1 MAVALGSRIGSF
13 ASFLSSACRQ
23 GERTALEPA
32 GDLLTRLQARLRPYG
47 AVVDARLEEGEGC
60 VMYDDDD
67 DEEEEEEEYAC
78 RDGCCQCCCQSRR
91 NAIKCTRLLLKTLL
105 FVSSVV
111 VFVGS
116 FKHGEG
122 EGDP

>member
-1 MAVALGSRIGSF
+1 MAVALGSRIESF

-60 VMYDDDD
+60 VMDDHD
-67 DEEEEEEEYAC
+67 EEEEYAC
-78 RDGCCQCCCQSRR
+78 RDGCCQGCCQSRR

-122 EGDP
+122 GDP